1 MSRMMTYQEVI
12 KLTNK
17 NGLTP
22 LKVNKLSGN
31 NDNFSKLKKNIKT
44 ITCSGENCPLKNDCF
59 RYLILNSTRYK
70 NRAMLAKI
78 HYENGKCP
86 FFFKR
91 YEWQLNI
98 I

>member
-1 MSRMMTYQEVI
+1 VGDVFEYYYI
-12 KLTNK
+12 
-17 NGLTP
+17 P
-22 LKVNKLSGN
+22 
-31 NDNFSKLKKNIKT
+31 
-44 ITCSGENCPLKNDCF
+44 ITEDFVPYF
-59 RYLILNSTRYK
+59 ILNSTRYK